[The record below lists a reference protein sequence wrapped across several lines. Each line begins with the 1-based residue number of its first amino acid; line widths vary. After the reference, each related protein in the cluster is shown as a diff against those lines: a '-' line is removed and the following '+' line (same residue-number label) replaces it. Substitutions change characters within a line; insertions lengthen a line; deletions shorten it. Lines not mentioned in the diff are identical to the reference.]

1 MTDQSAIS
9 VANCCVSFIDLL
21 GQRDALRGQGL
32 LPIVSSE
39 REKQKLIATLRASVG
54 SFARLQ
60 TQAADLMR
68 ASTPKL
74 DSSVRAALPHDQKI
88 IFDEML
94 HTKIKTQRWSDG
106 LVSFASLGDK
116 EVKCHV
122 NSIYELLG
130 HAGSLCFIGLCNRSP
145 LRGAIEIAWGIEL
158 QPGEL

>member
-1 MTDQSAIS
+1 MTDESAIS
-9 VANCCVSFIDLL
+9 VANYCVSFIDLL

-54 SFARLQ
+54 SIARLQ

-88 IFDEML
+88 ILMRCCTQKLKLSAGRMVSSHLRRFV
-94 HTKIKTQRWSDG
+94 IK
-106 LVSFASLGDK
+106 K
-116 EVKCHV
+116 
-122 NSIYELLG
+122 
-130 HAGSLCFIGLCNRSP
+130 
-145 LRGAIEIAWGIEL
+145 
-158 QPGEL
+158 